1 MDAQNAGLPGIE
13 RISLLRVPLD
23 ILPPESIPETAA
35 ALLAAGGDRQIVL
48 LSLRDL
54 LRARRNSE
62 YRQYVLNASLVIP
75 ISKSLIGGARFLT
88 GKTPVRYMPFD
99 FVIKFL
105 AALETGSKSLYLLGA
120 RRRSLQTAE
129 RNLRHTFP
137 GVRIV
142 GRCAGGFHR
151 QDEADILQAIRKSSP
166 SLLLVG
172 KGVSGDERWIARN
185 RKNFGPGIQMWC
197 SDLFDVFAERKKRPS
212 KLVFDRGWEGLL
224 LCVRAPWRILR
235 IFPYLYY
242 KVLLLFYRLFRRG

>member
-23 ILPPESIPETAA
+23 ILPPEAIGDAA
-35 ALLAAGGDRQIVL
+35 SALLATGSDRQIVL

-54 LRARRNSE
+54 LKARRNGE

-99 FVIKFL
+99 FTIKLL
-105 AALETGSKSLYLLGA
+105 AALETGGRSLYLLGA
-120 RRRSLQTAE
+120 RRRSVQTAE

-142 GRCAGGFHR
+142 GRCAGWFHR
-151 QDEADILQAIRKSSP
+151 QDEVDILKAVRKASP

-172 KGVSGDERWIARN
+172 RGVPGDERWIARN
-185 RKNFGPGIQMWC
+185 RKAFGPGIQMWC

-212 KLVFDRGWEGLL
+212 RAVFDRGLEGLA
-224 LCVRAPWRILR
+224 LCVRSPWRIVR
-235 IFPYLYY
+235 FFPYLWY
-242 KVLLLFYRLFRRG
+242 KVLLVFYRLFRRG